1 MMHEQY
7 PDKLFVPLD
16 DEIRELIKDPFGI
29 LEFMTDD
36 SVYESPFFRARF
48 IDNGEMKTM
57 DLHWF
62 NTTVRL
68 FAGKP
73 WATHLDLYDEDGKS
87 GIAVSEEIADYL
99 LDLGY
104 PYLEMPYI
112 DSNSMEWLAAI
123 AMKDIDT
130 ELGEL

>member
-1 MMHEQY
+1 MHEQY

-16 DEIRELIKDPFGI
+16 EEIRELVKEPFGI
-29 LEFMTDD
+29 LEFMIDD
-36 SVYESPFFRARF
+36 TIYESPFFRARF
-48 IDNGEMKTM
+48 FENGEQQTI
-57 DLHWF
+57 DLHYF

-68 FAGKP
+68 FRGKP

-104 PYLEMPYI
+104 ACLEMPYI

-123 AMKDIDT
+123 AMRGFDDEVGK
-130 ELGEL
+130 L